1 MAALTIASWGVFGV
15 FAQGLAQGLRNK
27 PLNYQP
33 AGYAI
38 AGLAFAAI
46 GYGLDSVR
54 EKQHEMINARV
65 GTLTRERLERGVDF
79 SRE

>member
-1 MAALTIASWGVFGV
+1 MAALAIASWGVFGV
-15 FAQGLAQGLRNK
+15 CVQGLAQGLRNK

-33 AGYAI
+33 AGYAV

-65 GTLTRERLERGVDF
+65 STLARERLERGVEF